1 MDGGRS
7 SPHPLHLVSMSQC
20 WVLELGWRFWKL
32 SEDFEQ
38 RQLIQWARSRPE
50 LQYLFHIPNES
61 ASGKGW
67 GIRNRQLGVK
77 SGVPDLM
84 LPIPSRGYHGLFIE
98 MKAAGGKVSENQ
110 GRWLEALETFGYRA
124 VVCYGWEAARDE
136 IEAYLATNK

>member
-1 MDGGRS
+1 M
-7 SPHPLHLVSMSQC
+7 
-20 WVLELGWRFWKL
+20 

>member
-1 MDGGRS
+1 MLGLVDGARNG
-7 SPHPLHLVSMSQC
+7 
-20 WVLELGWRFWKL
+20 GNNL

-38 RQLIQWARSRPE
+38 RQLIQWCRTRPE

-61 ASGKGW
+61 ASGAKW

-84 LPIPSRGYHGLFIE
+84 LPIPAGGYHGLFVE
-98 MKAAGGKVSENQ
+98 MKTARGKVSENQ
-110 GRWLEALETFGYRA
+110 SRWIEALNTFGYRA

-136 IEAYLATNK
+136 IESYLAGAQQFSW